1 MISEYYPKIT
11 KGLLAITVFVV
22 VFLPEVVIE
31 VFAEISHLVFELLT
45 ELAHL
50 LLEGLDIAFEGVEA
64 SLDQVVEGMFET
76 DVHNTQI
83 IVFYIIISPILY
95 LLYRLA
101 KRIPRWLL
109 GLKDKLL
116 ASVER
121 RKIRTIIYWQNLNT
135 LGKAKIIGMA
145 SFVVLYYAFIVF

>member
-11 KGLLAITVFVV
+11 KGLQILAALVI

-31 VFAEISHLVFELLT
+31 IISEILHLVWELLT

-50 LLEGLDIAFEGVEA
+50 IFEGLDIAFEGIES
-64 SLDQVVEGMFET
+64 SLDNVVEGMFET

-83 IVFYIIISPILY
+83 IVFYIIISPVLY

-109 GLKDKLL
+109 GLKTRLL
-116 ASVER
+116 ASLER
-121 RKIRTIIYWQNLNT
+121 RRLRTIMYWQNLNAIEKT
-135 LGKAKIIGMA
+135 KIIGIA
-145 SFVVLYYAFIVF
+145 AFIVLYYAFIVF

>member
-11 KGLLAITVFVV
+11 KGLLAITVFIV

-31 VFAEISHLVFELLT
+31 IFAEISHLVWELLT
-45 ELAHL
+45 EFAHL
-50 LLEGLDIAFEGVEA
+50 VFEGLDIAFEGVEA
-64 SLDQVVEGMFET
+64 SLDHVVEGMFET

-109 GLKDKLL
+109 GLKAKLL
-116 ASVER
+116 ASLER
-121 RKIRTIIYWQNLNT
+121 RKIRMIIYWQNLNAIEKT
-135 LGKAKIIGMA
+135 KIIGMA
-145 SFVVLYYAFIVF
+145 SFVVLYYAFVVF